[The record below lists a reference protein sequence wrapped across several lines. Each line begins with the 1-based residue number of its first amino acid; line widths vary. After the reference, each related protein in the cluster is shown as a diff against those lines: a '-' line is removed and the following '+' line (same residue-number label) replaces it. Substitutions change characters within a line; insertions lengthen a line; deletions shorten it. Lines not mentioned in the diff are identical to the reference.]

1 MFQVQ
6 GAAGAKTAHL
16 EQPNMQGTISTDLLS
31 VGQGER
37 VLRRRQR
44 LDH

>member
-16 EQPNMQGTISTDLLS
+16 EQPNMQGTISIDLS